1 LNTREVGQVVDVE
14 VKGDK
19 GRKKV
24 EDSDA
29 DEVREIL
36 TVVSDKVP
44 ALIKGLIG
52 SVFSEDA
59 ARGMGKAAA
68 TYYRELKAGGM
79 SEDMAVQMTK
89 EYVGSFTRISEM
101 LKSSS
106 GPSFRIHKS
115 GARESSEKE
124 DEKD

>member
-1 LNTREVGQVVDVE
+1 VVDVE

-44 ALIKGLIG
+44 ALVKGLIG

-59 ARGMGKAAA
+59 ARGMGRAAA
-68 TYYRELKAGGM
+68 TYYQELKAGGM

-101 LKSSS
+101 LKSSAGQSFGFHRS
-106 GPSFRIHKS
+106 GS
-115 GARESSEKE
+115 RESSKKE

>member
-1 LNTREVGQVVDVE
+1 VVDVE

-44 ALIKGLIG
+44 ALVKGLIG

-59 ARGMGKAAA
+59 ARGMGRAAA
-68 TYYRELKAGGM
+68 TYYQELKAGGM

-101 LKSSS
+101 LKSSA
-106 GPSFRIHKS
+106 GPSFGFHRS
-115 GARESSEKE
+115 GSRESSKKE